1 MSNLSIGFYRGMLI
15 GDNLVCIPAMA
26 AIKALYPSCKLVVY
40 TNTIGKELYAGYDF
54 IDTLVDMDPL
64 SNEAIQENI
73 NSWHFDYFILTQAN
87 RWRCKLINATNAKVV
102 LSLLSLGSVFKPK
115 FRTLFISRNFS
126 PTAQHARMLR
136 LIREID
142 PKHFDSHFKGI
153 DFTVTRLKT
162 LPKHKERIDSFLDPY
177 GAFSKLVCLNPFSR
191 TCVYNLSLQGWLNL
205 TCKLAK
211 LYPQVLFI
219 LPTYQGNPIALDF
232 TPTLPNIVVFKNNR
246 DLFNMVEL
254 ISRLWLL
261 ISPSTGNAHIA
272 NNLKIPLLGL
282 FSKRDRV
289 LWRGENMEPD
299 KLITLQKPQIKM
311 SKEQE
316 EGAITQVVLTFKLLF
331 EKSNTQ

>member
-1 MSNLSIGFYRGMLI
+1 M
-15 GDNLVCIPAMA
+15 
-26 AIKALYPSCKLVVY
+26 
-40 TNTIGKELYAGYDF
+40 
-54 IDTLVDMDPL
+54 
-64 SNEAIQENI
+64 
-73 NSWHFDYFILTQAN
+73 H
-87 RWRCKLINATNAKVV
+87 
-102 LSLLSLGSVFKPK
+102 
-115 FRTLFISRNFS
+115 
-126 PTAQHARMLR
+126 
-136 LIREID
+136 
-142 PKHFDSHFKGI
+142 
-153 DFTVTRLKT
+153 
-162 LPKHKERIDSFLDPY
+162 
-177 GAFSKLVCLNPFSR
+177 
-191 TCVYNLSLQGWLNL
+191 NLSLQDWLNL

-261 ISPSTGNAHIA
+261 ISPSTGNAYIA

-289 LWRGENMEPD
+289 LWQGENMELD
-299 KLITLQKPQIKM
+299 KLITLQKPKIKM

-331 EKSNTQ
+331 EKSNTQW